1 MKLKLILISL
11 LTGFM
16 FVCTV
21 SAFENFHH
29 GIKTEKLNY
38 DSLYNAAVPLDQS
51 PEGIKL
57 LKNCI
62 EHYGGREKLENIN
75 SLKLEYHMK
84 PRFGN
89 DSLLIFKYWTP
100 DRKYKISRANENTA
114 EYRILNGTSAWF
126 QNTDTTIELDS
137 GRYKAELFSF
147 LTLGMPLAAENERF
161 DGTRYGVRDNDSLAY
176 LYFMKKD
183 SLLMAIGIDPNNL
196 EIVTSEGIIYQ
207 EDKNFSF
214 KNIFGNFKSVD
225 GYLLPH
231 SLINISMG
239 MEVANSVLVNAKI
252 NKEIP
257 GEEFKPG
264 VLPQKST
271 MHFK

>member
-1 MKLKLILISL
+1 MKWKLILISL
-11 LTGFM
+11 LTGFV

-29 GIKTEKLNY
+29 GIKAEKLNY
-38 DSLYNAAVPLDQS
+38 DSLYNVAVPLDQS

-62 EHYGGREKLENIN
+62 GHYGGREKLENIN

-89 DSLLIFKYWTP
+89 DSLLIFKYWMP
-100 DRKYKISRANENTA
+100 DRKYKITRTNKNTA
-114 EYRILNGTSAWF
+114 ESRILKGISAWF

-183 SLLMAIGIDPNNL
+183 SLLMVIGIAPNTM

-239 MEVANSVLVNAKI
+239 MEVANSVLVNATI
-252 NKEIP
+252 NKEIS